1 MNNVLNFPASIVSPA
16 ASLTCPEELDYLVQS
31 APNDFEPIK
40 GAGHVRGMGFCNF
53 RTDTEAPLGMVKD
66 RYTIV
71 QNTDLFE
78 SLSYALQKSAP
89 PRALEGAVIK
99 PKTSY
104 EGAQAFA
111 DVAFPRLTEDLV
123 QARGNTTALTF
134 RLLLWNSFDGSSP
147 VKLAV
152 GAIDGY
158 CTNGMIFGSYDLFGK
173 RHTKGFSQIEL
184 EEFVGNSF
192 LMFQRKIQELRLET
206 FKQVELEQAEK
217 FLTANFSG
225 RRATQLLEQFAIESQ
240 ERGQTVW
247 ALRSALTYYASH
259 NSANFGVRN
268 TGADSEAA
276 VLYGRE
282 TEISSLFTG
291 AGWKELLAA

>member
-1 MNNVLNFPASIVSPA
+1 MNNVISFPASISSPA
-16 ASLTCPEELDYLVQS
+16 VLSCPPELDYLVQS
-31 APNDFEPIK
+31 APADFEPIK
-40 GAGHVRGMGFCNF
+40 GAGHVSSKYFINF
-53 RTDTEAPLGMVKD
+53 RTDTETDLGMCKE
-66 RYTIV
+66 RYQIV
-71 QNTDLFE
+71 QNQDLFS
-78 SLSYALQKSAP
+78 SLSLALFKSAP

-152 GAIDGY
+152 GAIDGF

-206 FKQVELEQAEK
+206 FKQIELEQAEK
-217 FLTANFSG
+217 FLAANFSG
-225 RRATQLLEQFAIESQ
+225 RRAAQLLEQFAIESQ

-259 NSANFGVRN
+259 NSVNFGVRN
-268 TGADSEAA
+268 TGTDSEAA

-291 AGWKELLAA
+291 AGWRELLAA